1 MWALMIG
8 TIRTLV
14 TASVMIAALAST
26 GHATTPEEFRNA
38 IMIGTLARAYCT
50 LSRDQDLALR
60 AAVLLMLGKH
70 FEFEGV
76 QSKSLKAYLARADDF
91 IRDWAAGEPAV
102 VETGCRYAKYLAD
115 EYLANVERYRNSL
128 EPRGG

>member
-60 AAVLLMLGKH
+60 AAVLLMLRQH
-70 FEFEGV
+70 PEFEGA
-76 QSKSLKAYLARADDF
+76 QSMDLKAHLAGGDGF

-102 VETGCRYAKYLAD
+102 VEAACRNAKYLAD
-115 EYLANVERYRNSL
+115 EYLANVERHRNSL
-128 EPRGG
+128 EPSGE